1 MGDVITGFGIAGGA
15 GAVGGYGAGKLH
27 ERITGK
33 AKKLAEGL
41 AKGGT
46 KMVLKA
52 NKSKV
57 AKKKKK
63 KWECLSREE
72 CNGRRAIR
80 FYNRT
85 RLRLKP

>member
-1 MGDVITGFGIAGGA
+1 MAVRKKSNRPKSNMGDVITGFGIAGGA

-63 KWECLSREE
+63 KMGMLESR
-72 CNGRRAIR
+72 GM
-80 FYNRT
+80 
-85 RLRLKP
+85 